1 MARTFDFI
9 AMTSSAERILDV
21 LSEFI
26 GTSCAHS
33 HKASGVD
40 PEECPNVILVGLEL
54 AAVEI
59 AELIDKGELS

>member
-9 AMTSSAERILDV
+9 AMTSTAERVRDV
-21 LSEFI
+21 LSELI

-40 PEECPNVILVGLEL
+40 PEDCPNVILIGLEL

-59 AELIDKGELS
+59 ADLIEKGELT